1 VLVDDWHR
9 THSAVRREPIAAG
22 SKGQRRV
29 NPLAGHL
36 RFLED
41 AIARTETEFGLTPRA
56 RAQLG
61 ITRGQAALTAAD
73 VNRLTDAETD
83 TVEFDPE
90 FSDA

>member
-1 VLVDDWHR
+1 V
-9 THSAVRREPIAAG
+9 S
-22 SKGQRRV
+22 S
-29 NPLAGHL
+29 
-36 RFLED
+36 

-61 ITRGQAALTAAD
+61 ITLGQAALTAAD
-73 VNRLTDAETD
+73 VNRLTDIE